1 MNILYT
7 GYPDARPYELHRCRD
22 NSPWLSGNLLHKMR
36 IVARIYAVQF
46 LKILHSN
53 TVMAL
58 RVEVEP
64 KLLTWAIE
72 RSGVDSVVLHNRF
85 DRLDSWLDRSVQPTL
100 KQVEAFAKATRT
112 PIGFLF
118 LHEPPEEH
126 IPIPDYRTMANVQLS
141 RPSANLLDTIYIC
154 QQRQE
159 WYRDYARNNGLKPLD
174 FVGSVDLRA
183 SIESVAEH
191 IRDQCDFDL
200 NARRSMQTW
209 EEALRSFIAG
219 ADTAGIM
226 VMCSGI
232 VLNNTHRK
240 LNPEEFRGFALTD
253 KLAPLVFIN
262 GADTKSAQM
271 FTLAHELAHLWLG
284 ETALSS
290 VDIGGKEEQ
299 AVERWCNAVAA
310 ELLVPLSVFT
320 AELRDEVLSAA
331 LWRLTRRFK
340 VSTLVILRRMRDADY
355 LSSEKYSQAYA
366 LELEIILPLTNGSG
380 GDFYL
385 SQPNKLSKLF
395 ARALIV
401 STLEGQT
408 LYRDAM
414 KMLGVKKVATFNELG
429 RSLGVL
435 A

>member
-1 MNILYT
+1 
-7 GYPDARPYELHRCRD
+7 
-22 NSPWLSGNLLHKMR
+22 
-36 IVARIYAVQF
+36 
-46 LKILHSN
+46 
-53 TVMAL
+53 
-58 RVEVEP
+58 
-64 KLLTWAIE
+64 
-72 RSGVDSVVLHNRF
+72 
-85 DRLDSWLDRSVQPTL
+85 
-100 KQVEAFAKATRT
+100 
-112 PIGFLF
+112 
-118 LHEPPEEH
+118 
-126 IPIPDYRTMANVQLS
+126 
-141 RPSANLLDTIYIC
+141 
-154 QQRQE
+154 
-159 WYRDYARNNGLKPLD
+159 
-174 FVGSVDLRA
+174 
-183 SIESVAEH
+183 
-191 IRDQCDFDL
+191 
-200 NARRSMQTW
+200 
-209 EEALRSFIAG
+209 
-219 ADTAGIM
+219 M

-240 LNPEEFRGFALTD
+240 LNPEEFRGFLTD

-385 SQPNKLSKLF
+385 SQPNKLRLF

>member
-1 MNILYT
+1 
-7 GYPDARPYELHRCRD
+7 
-22 NSPWLSGNLLHKMR
+22 
-36 IVARIYAVQF
+36 
-46 LKILHSN
+46 
-53 TVMAL
+53 MAL

-118 LHEPPEEH
+118 LHEPPEEQ

-159 WYRDYARNNGLKPLD
+159 WYRDYARNYGLKPLD

-191 IRDQCDFDL
+191 IRNQCDFDL

-290 VDIGGKEEQ
+290 VDIGGEEEQ
-299 AVERWCNAVAA
+299 VVERWCNAVAA
-310 ELLVPLSVFT
+310 ELLVPLSVFS

-366 LELEIILPLTNGSG
+366 LELEILLPLTNGSG
-380 GDFYL
+380 GNFYL
-385 SQPNKLSKLF
+385 SQ
-395 ARALIV
+395 A
-401 STLEGQT
+401 Q
-408 LYRDAM
+408 
-414 KMLGVKKVATFNELG
+414 
-429 RSLGVL
+429 
-435 A
+435 